1 MKHTLIILSLI
12 LSIFATSCST
22 RKVNKTE
29 VKQTT
34 EVKVVDTSKTVTN
47 TQKFERSVDTSSI
60 NEFEIVPIDI
70 TKPMVI
76 NGRSYSNAIL
86 KRKVTKVNKVV
97 EIDTKVAKIQ
107 QKGVNIAIKTDKTI
121 KGKETER
128 KSGFNWWW
136 FWIVVCLVCA
146 YFIYINLRK
155 DKKESI
161 NNFLSIGAKKDLEDF
176 NKKL

>member
-1 MKHTLIILSLI
+1 MKHTLIILSAFVLFGCA
-12 LSIFATSCST
+12 S

-29 VKQTT
+29 VKETT
-34 EVKVVDTSKTVTN
+34 EVKAIDTTKTVTN
-47 TQKFERSVDTSSI
+47 TQKFERSVDTSTV

-86 KRKVTKVNKVV
+86 KRKVTKLNKVV

-107 QKGVNIAIKTDKTI
+107 QKGVNNSIKTERTI
-121 KGKETER
+121 KEKETER

-136 FWIVVCLVCA
+136 LLFLLIPL
-146 YFIYINLRK
+146 YFLYNRLK
-155 DKKESI
+155 
-161 NNFLSIGAKKDLEDF
+161 
-176 NKKL
+176 